1 MRKESEAAMNEA
13 GTRLLDN
20 LPAIYRTSDSGG
32 NLRRLLGVFEEMLF
46 HAGGQEPPGIEEQ
59 IEAIP
64 GLFSP
69 GGDDVSGWLHLEKA
83 PDRFVPWLATWVAF
97 TPHALFTPHRLRA
110 IISRIAPL
118 YGRRGTRA
126 YLEQLLGICFPEISK
141 MVIDDEAAL
150 GLVIGQARIGQD
162 TLLGGERPF
171 WFRVAIDA
179 KEHEFQPEDRQARE
193 GFEQRLREIIDF
205 AKPAHTT
212 YELQLRFL
220 QVDETIRT

>member
-1 MRKESEAAMNEA
+1 MNEA

-20 LPAIYRTSDSGG
+20 LPAIYRTSDPGG
-32 NLRRLLGVFEEMLF
+32 NLGRLLGVFEEMLF

-83 PDRFVPWLATWVAF
+83 PDQFLPWLATWVAF
-97 TPHALFTPHRLRA
+97 TPHALFPPHQLRA

-126 YLEQLLGICFPEISK
+126 YLEQLLEICFPEISK
-141 MVIDDEAAL
+141 VVIDDEAAL
-150 GLVIGQARIGQD
+150 GLVIGRYALGMSKRIQNVPVGCPAFFYQWDYDNFIPEQFWTKD
-162 TLLGGERPF
+162 TAVKETRP
-171 WFRVAIDA
+171 
-179 KEHEFQPEDRQARE
+179 
-193 GFEQRLREIIDF
+193 
-205 AKPAHTT
+205 
-212 YELQLRFL
+212 
-220 QVDETIRT
+220 ETLPVFKKS

>member
-1 MRKESEAAMNEA
+1 MNEA
-13 GTRLLDN
+13 GMRLLDN
-20 LPAIYRTSDSGG
+20 LPAIYRTSDSTG

-46 HAGGQEPPGIEEQ
+46 HSKGQEPPGIEEQ

-69 GGDDVSGWLHLEKA
+69 GGDEVSGWPHVEQA
-83 PDRFVPWLATWVAF
+83 PDRFLPWLATWVAF
-97 TPHALFTPHRLRA
+97 TPHALFTPRQLRT

-118 YGRRGTRA
+118 YGRRGTRT

-141 MVIDDEAAL
+141 IMIDDEAAL
-150 GLVIGQARIGQD
+150 GLVVGQARVGDD

-171 WFRVAIDA
+171 WFRVVIEA
-179 KEHEFQPEDRQARE
+179 KEHEFQPENGESRE
-193 GFEQRLREIIDF
+193 GFEQRVREIIDF

-212 YELQLRFL
+212 YDLRMRFM
-220 QVDETIRT
+220 QPDEPRETERPERK